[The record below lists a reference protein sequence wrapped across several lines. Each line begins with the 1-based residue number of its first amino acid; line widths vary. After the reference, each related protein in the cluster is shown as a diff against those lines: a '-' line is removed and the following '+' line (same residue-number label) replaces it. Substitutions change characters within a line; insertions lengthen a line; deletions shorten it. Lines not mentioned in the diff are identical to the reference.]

1 MKIADRHEFRI
12 PYMVGV
18 YLAANAIPDVFLLT
32 DGPDCLFFKAEFVHG
47 AQDFHSTLLDVTGR
61 HRVAH
66 TLADINNVVLD
77 REDQISA
84 LAARL
89 AAEPDAGMVLITA
102 MPMASITGT
111 QYDRIAR
118 ELSVRTGKLVA
129 EVPARSLQGDWLDGY
144 GQVLAAVARS
154 VPFDGAGSA
163 DGNSVAVVGP
173 LIDRTE
179 ADRLADVREIRRI
192 LQDGL
197 GLDVCSVWPS
207 NATVAELGAVARAG
221 TVISLP
227 YGSRA
232 ARILSRRLGVPLVEA
247 PLPFGPSGTGDF
259 TRTVAAAL
267 GRNERAEDF
276 LRSEQLEWADSF
288 KRAAASLESTKFIV
302 ASDPWLA
309 EGLVRMLK
317 DAGAQVS
324 AAQSTSFDP
333 KPVCGLPTLAE
344 VDDGVDV
351 DMLIVP
357 TRGID
362 VALRLGRP
370 FFEFGFTSYGTHAFF
385 DAPTLGWPGAV
396 NVMSGIVSARTIFA
410 TISGSRTWNLKRLAG
425 SYQVVPD
432 REPAI
437 DRG

>member
-18 YLAANAIPDVFLLT
+18 YLAANAIPDLYLLT

-47 AQDFHSTLLDVTGR
+47 AQDLHSTLLDVTGR

-77 REDQISA
+77 REEQISA

-89 AAEPDAGMVLITA
+89 AAEPDAGMVLVTA

-118 ELSVRTGKLVA
+118 DLSARTGKLIA

-144 GQVLAAVARS
+144 GQVLAAVARTL
-154 VPFDGAGSA
+154 PLEGAGS
-163 DGNSVAVVGP
+163 GNPESVAVVGP
-173 LIDRTE
+173 LVDRTE

-197 GLDVCSVWPS
+197 GLDVCSIWPS
-207 NATVAELGAVARAG
+207 NSTVAELGEVARAG

-227 YGSRA
+227 YGARA
-232 ARILSRRLGVPLVEA
+232 ARILARRLGARLVNA
-247 PLPFGPSGTGDF
+247 ALPFGPAGTADF
-259 TRTVAAAL
+259 IRTVATAL
-267 GRNERAEDF
+267 GRLDRAEDF
-276 LRSEQLEWADSF
+276 LKAESLEWGDSF
-288 KRAAASLESTKFIV
+288 KRAAASLESMKFIV
-302 ASDPWLA
+302 AADPWLA
-309 EGLVRMLK
+309 EGLVRMLQ
-317 DAGAQVS
+317 DAGVS
-324 AAQSTSFDP
+324 IAAAQSTSFDP

-344 VDDGVDV
+344 VEDGVDV

-370 FFEFGFTSYGTHAFF
+370 FYEFGFTSYGTHAFF

-396 NVMSGIVSARTIFA
+396 NVMSGIVSAGTLFSTIA
-410 TISGSRTWNLKRLAG
+410 GSRTWNLKRLAG

-432 REPAI
+432 H
-437 DRG
+437 